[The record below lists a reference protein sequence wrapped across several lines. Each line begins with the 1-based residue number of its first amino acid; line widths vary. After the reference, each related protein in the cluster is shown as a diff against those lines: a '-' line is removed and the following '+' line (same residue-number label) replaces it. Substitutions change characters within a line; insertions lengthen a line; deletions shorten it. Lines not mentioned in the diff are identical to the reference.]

1 MYILEIWADSD
12 PDHFADSRM
21 IRKAAATL
29 EASKHHAGLFSLP
42 VPMIVGLP
50 DGLEVEVTCERVA
63 TGDVHCGI
71 SHDGQLLLSG
81 KYPGP
86 FTARVFPPGHD
97 AYVINLRAA
106 AD

>member
-1 MYILEIWADSD
+1 MYILEIWADSA
-12 PDHFADSRM
+12 PDHFAESRM
-21 IRKAAATL
+21 IRKAMAPL

-42 VPMIVGLP
+42 APMIVGWP

-63 TGDVHCGI
+63 TGDVHCGV
-71 SHDGQLLLSG
+71 SHDGEPLLSG
-81 KYPGP
+81 KYSGP

-106 AD
+106 VE